1 MTFPRIIGGNNMEL
15 NNTPHISKKQNFTI
29 TTIIVP
35 TYNLITAIEFFN
47 NKTKTRNHG
56 Y

>member
-1 MTFPRIIGGNNMEL
+1 MTFPRIISGNNMKL
-15 NNTPHISKKQNFTI
+15 INTPHISKNKLFII
-29 TTIIVP
+29 TTTIVP
-35 TYNLITAIEFFN
+35 TDNLITAIEFFN

>member
-1 MTFPRIIGGNNMEL
+1 MTFPRIISGNNMKL
-15 NNTPHISKKQNFTI
+15 INTPHILIKQLFTV
-29 TTIIVP
+29 TTTIVP
-35 TYNLITAIEFFN
+35 TDNLITAIEFFN